1 VSRRRRNLALVAALG
16 KQVVFVFLSLTI
28 LFPFY
33 YLIVNSLKSRVEY
46 ATDRT
51 GVPEHPTLLNFTALL
66 EDGSILT
73 WYVNSV
79 VLTGVSVVV
88 GMAAAVLA
96 AYAFSRFEFK
106 GGTLMYRLMISLIVI
121 PPIVLILPLF
131 VFAVRIGVV
140 NTHAAA
146 IAVYVGLSLP
156 FSIFLLTSFFRTIPG
171 ELIDSARIDGA
182 STLGTLWRIV
192 VPLSKPALVTLA
204 LVNALFVWN
213 DLLVALVL
221 LQDESLRTLQV
232 GVAQFRS
239 RFDVNIPAMMA
250 GLVLA
255 SWPAVVAYVLGQRYF
270 VRGLLAGGLR
280 G

>member
-1 VSRRRRNLALVAALG
+1 VRRRRNARLVAGLG
-16 KQVVFVFLSLTI
+16 KQAVFVFLTLTI

-33 YLIVNSLKSRVEY
+33 YMLANSLKPRSEY
-46 ATDRT
+46 SLDRT
-51 GVPEHPTLLNFTALL
+51 GLPDEPTAANYRNLI
-66 EDGSILT
+66 EDGSIAT
-73 WYVNSV
+73 WYFNSV
-79 VLTGVSVVV
+79 VLTAFSVIV
-88 GMAAAVLA
+88 GLAAAALA
-96 AYAFSRFEFK
+96 AYAFSRFEFR
-106 GGTLMYRLMISLIVI
+106 GGTLLYRLLISLIVI

-131 VFAVRIGVV
+131 VFAVRLGVV
-140 NTHAAA
+140 NMHAAA
-146 IAVYVGLSLP
+146 IVVYVGLSLP
-156 FSIFLLTSFFRTIPG
+156 FSIFLLTSFFRTIPS

-182 STLGTLWRIV
+182 STLGILWRIV
-192 VPLSKPALVTLA
+192 IPLAMPALVTLA
-204 LVNALFVWN
+204 LVNALWVWN

-255 SWPAVVAYVLGQRYF
+255 SWPAILAYVLGQRYF
-270 VRGLLAGGLR
+270 VRGLLAGSVR